1 MDDDYGE
8 GLISA
13 SISNEI
19 DATGRTL
26 EPESE
31 NALAKYVDS
40 TLLTREQKANA
51 YLKHNSPRNI
61 AGRFVKSKVGPN
73 MGAITIQ
80 PTERDKKRGTASSVN
95 NQSMVSSYGKQTL
108 AGSIK
113 TRSIIK
119 NNFGMPY
126 IQNPKFIP
134 VNRSAAKE

>member
-1 MDDDYGE
+1 
-8 GLISA
+8 
-13 SISNEI
+13 
-19 DATGRTL
+19 
-26 EPESE
+26 
-31 NALAKYVDS
+31 
-40 TLLTREQKANA
+40 
-51 YLKHNSPRNI
+51 
-61 AGRFVKSKVGPN
+61 

-95 NQSMVSSYGKQTL
+95 HSMVSSYGKQTL

-134 VNRSAAKE
+134 VNRAAAKE